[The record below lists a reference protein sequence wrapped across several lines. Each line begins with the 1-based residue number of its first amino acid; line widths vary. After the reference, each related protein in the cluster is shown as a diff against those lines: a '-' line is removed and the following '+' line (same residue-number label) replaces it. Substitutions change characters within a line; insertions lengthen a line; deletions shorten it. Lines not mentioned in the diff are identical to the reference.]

1 MPDMPDM
8 PDIKEQ
14 DKALETR
21 DEPDSH
27 SASDI
32 NAGEDSGATRTET
45 GRAGSP
51 ARDQKSW
58 KSTVKEYAEAIIT
71 AIVLAL
77 IIRAFVVQAFKIPSG
92 SMLETLQIGDHLLVN
107 KFIFGLDLPFT
118 DKKIFAIRAPEHGDI
133 VVFKYPGD
141 PRRDFIKRVI
151 ASGGQTVEG
160 RDRLIY
166 VDGELVSEPYVK
178 HTATTILS
186 ADASKRDNFG
196 PIRVP
201 EGKVFVMGD
210 NRENSHDSRFWGFVD
225 YEAIR
230 GKAFII
236 YWSQDGGI
244 LNPRWGRIGDL
255 LH

>member
-1 MPDMPDM
+1 ME
-8 PDIKEQ
+8 EQ
-14 DKALETR
+14 DRAAETE
-21 DEPDSH
+21 DELNGQN
-27 SASDI
+27 ASYEG
-32 NAGEDSGATRTET
+32 GEATHAET
-45 GRAGSP
+45 GQAGARAS
-51 ARDQKSW
+51 DQKSW
-58 KSTVKEYAEAIIT
+58 KSTFKEYAEAIIT

-107 KFIFGLDLPFT
+107 KFLYGLDLPFT
-118 DKKIFAIRAPEHGDI
+118 DERIFAIRAPEGGDI
-133 VVFKYPGD
+133 VVFKYPED

-166 VDGELVSEPYVK
+166 VDGKPVPEPYIK
-178 HTATTILS
+178 HTETIILPG
-186 ADASKRDNFG
+186 DVSKRDNFG
-196 PIRVP
+196 LIRVP

-225 YEAIR
+225 FKDIR

-244 LNPRWGRIGDL
+244 LYPRWGRIGDL